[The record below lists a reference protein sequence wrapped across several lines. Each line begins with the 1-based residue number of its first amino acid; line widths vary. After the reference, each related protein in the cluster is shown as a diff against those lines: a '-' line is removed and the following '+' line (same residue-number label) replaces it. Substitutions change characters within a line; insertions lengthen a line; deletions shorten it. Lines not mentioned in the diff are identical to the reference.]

1 MPAYRDE
8 KSGTWFCKCYYTDW
22 MGLRRQK
29 WKRGFPT
36 KREAKEFERNF
47 LQRQSDSPEILFEN
61 LYRVYL
67 EEMEVRLKPSTVLI
81 KKNIC
86 ESKILPY
93 FGKKSV
99 NEISAVEVRKWQNFL
114 MKSEQKYSET
124 YLKTIHNQLSAIMN
138 YAKKFYNLKTNPCE
152 QAGSIGS
159 SRAETM
165 QYWTLEEF
173 LTFRES
179 ILDREHIS
187 ICFDVLYW
195 TGMRVGELL
204 ALTKEDIDFAK
215 KEIRINKSYQ
225 RLKGEDII
233 TTPKTKKSI
242 RRVLIPDF
250 LCEELKEFL
259 RTAHVDEGK
268 RIFPYSKGILNQEM
282 KRGCR
287 ESGVKKIRV
296 HDLRHSHVSL
306 LINNGFDAL
315 VIAER
320 VGHEN
325 VSTTLN
331 TYAHL
336 FPNKQVALAASL
348 EQMAVKRVPEKTCR
362 QKKKQ

>member
-138 YAKKFYNLKTNPCE
+138 YANCIFRHCFTSIFCCLFDSGNITLRLFCHVLFKFLKTC
-152 QAGSIGS
+152 
-159 SRAETM
+159 
-165 QYWTLEEF
+165 
-173 LTFRES
+173 
-179 ILDREHIS
+179 
-187 ICFDVLYW
+187 
-195 TGMRVGELL
+195 
-204 ALTKEDIDFAK
+204 
-215 KEIRINKSYQ
+215 
-225 RLKGEDII
+225 II
-233 TTPKTKKSI
+233 
-242 RRVLIPDF
+242 
-250 LCEELKEFL
+250 
-259 RTAHVDEGK
+259 H
-268 RIFPYSKGILNQEM
+268 
-282 KRGCR
+282 CR
-287 ESGVKKIRV
+287 YFCPI
-296 HDLRHSHVSL
+296 
-306 LINNGFDAL
+306 
-315 VIAER
+315 IA
-320 VGHEN
+320 N
-325 VSTTLN
+325 
-331 TYAHL
+331 
-336 FPNKQVALAASL
+336 
-348 EQMAVKRVPEKTCR
+348 
-362 QKKKQ
+362 